1 MKNEALIPDTDK
13 MKSFMSENKVL
24 IAAIGGVTLGLA
36 IASLMGNEKARQ
48 LLRSA
53 GSSISDLSGK
63 FVGNLD
69 GYKNLLS
76 PLLGKT
82 EGQGL

>member
-1 MKNEALIPDTDK
+1 MKNETLIPDTDR
-13 MKSFMSENKVL
+13 MKSFMSDNKVL

-53 GSSISDLSGK
+53 GSSISEVSGK
-63 FVGNLD
+63 LVGNLD
-69 GYKNLLS
+69 GYKNLIA

-82 EGQGL
+82 EAQGL